1 MFKLGAKELRELTPD
16 PEQVAAIKRSP
27 IYFVLDEILDTY
39 NIGSLFRLADAIA
52 AEKMY
57 LCGRME
63 TPPLSKIHDAAVGT
77 EKWVPWE
84 KVATTLE
91 AVKDLKSRGVQIVA
105 VEQDPRA
112 IWYHQLKPKFP
123 LALVLGN
130 ETFGISKEVLN
141 EADAIIQLPM
151 LGVNKSFNV
160 WGSAAVV
167 AYKVSGALPKT
178 KA

>member
-1 MFKLGAKELRELTPD
+1 MTIKLGAKELRDFEPTE
-16 PEQVAAIKRSP
+16 EQLAQVKRQP

-52 AEKMY
+52 VEKMY

-84 KVATTLE
+84 KVAATLE
-91 AVKDLKSRGVQIVA
+91 AVRDLKRKGVQIVA

-112 IWYHQLKPKFP
+112 IWYDQLKPQFP

-130 ETFGISKEVLN
+130 ETFGISKEILD

-167 AYKVSGALPKT
+167 AYKVSESL
-178 KA
+178 